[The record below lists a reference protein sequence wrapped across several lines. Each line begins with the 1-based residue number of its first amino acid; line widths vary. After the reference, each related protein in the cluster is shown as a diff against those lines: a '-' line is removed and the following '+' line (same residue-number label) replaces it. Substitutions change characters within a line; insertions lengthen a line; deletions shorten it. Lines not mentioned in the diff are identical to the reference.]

1 MTTAPHT
8 RIEQRFTAVAEAFP
22 ERVALADRFGEIR
35 YGELLAQARAAA
47 ASLRAEGVGSGTP
60 VLIVGHGD
68 RRTVLAML
76 AVLMAGGCYV
86 PVDPRYPADRVRL
99 MAATARAALALH
111 AGDGADVGDGG
122 DGPAVADL
130 GVPVHDIPSLLTERT
145 TAAAVPSSPAGPDD
159 LACVMFTSGTTGVP
173 KAVGVTHRGV
183 TGLALGA
190 ESLRLGPGDG
200 VLLHSTLAF
209 DASTFEIWSPL
220 LAGARI
226 TAADHHPLALH
237 ELAALLALPEVTTAW
252 LTAPLFRLMATHH
265 GPALGSLRTLVTGGD
280 TVPADTAR
288 SFTAAHPATRLVN
301 GYGPTE
307 NTTFSTLGDAAA
319 WDREHSA
326 AFPIGTAIAG
336 TTCHVLD
343 GRLRPVA
350 PGAVGELFLG
360 GPRLARG
367 YLHDPAAT
375 AARFV
380 PDPFSARPGARM
392 YRTGDRVRHLPDG
405 ALDFLGRTD
414 DEVKVRGF
422 RTDPA
427 EAAAV
432 LAADPAVDD
441 AVVITG
447 TGPDGAVLTA
457 FLTPASVDTDAV
469 RRGASQRAPR
479 HLVAERIIAVD
490 ALPLGPTGKVDRAAL
505 ARLVD
510 ARTHDGHD
518 ADDPDDANPRTHA
531 DDPDP
536 RAPDDAAPG
545 HPALAA
551 VWEAQTGHHPLPDSD
566 FFADGG
572 TSLGLMRLVEQVRT
586 QLGPTLDFAQ
596 LYAAPT
602 YADLCRLTAPS
613 ATPAPHGDRAQ
624 ETVA

>member
-1 MTTAPHT
+1 MTTAPHA
-8 RIEQRFTAVAEAFP
+8 RIEQCFTAVAEAFP
-22 ERVALADRFGEIR
+22 ERVALADRYGEIR
-35 YGELLAQARAAA
+35 YGELLTRARAAA
-47 ASLRAEGVGSGTP
+47 ASLRAKGVDSGTA

-99 MAATARAALALH
+99 MAGTARAALALH
-111 AGDGADVGDGG
+111 ADH
-122 DGPAVADL
+122 PPVADL
-130 GVPVHDIPSLLTERT
+130 GIPAHDIPSLLTERT
-145 TAAAVPSSPAGPDD
+145 TTAVPSAPAGPDD
-159 LACVMFTSGTTGVP
+159 LACIMFTSGTTGAP
-173 KAVGVTHRGV
+173 KAVGVTHRGI

-237 ELAALLALPEVTTAW
+237 DLAALLARPQITTAW

-265 GPALGSLRTLVTGGD
+265 SPALGTLRTLVTGGD
-280 TVPADTAR
+280 TVPAGTAR

-319 WDREHSA
+319 WDRERSA
-326 AFPIGTAIAG
+326 AFPIGAAIAG

-343 GRLRPVA
+343 ERLRPVA
-350 PGAVGELFLG
+350 PGAEGELYLG

-405 ALDFLGRTD
+405 ALDFLGRAD

-441 AVVITG
+441 AVVIAG

-469 RRGASQRAPR
+469 RRGAWQRAPR

-505 ARLVD
+505 ARLADDADDAD
-510 ARTHDGHD
+510 ARTHDAHD
-518 ADDPDDANPRTHA
+518 T
-531 DDPDP
+531 
-536 RAPDDAAPG
+536 AAPG

-551 VWEAQTGHHPLPDSD
+551 AWESQTGHRPLPDSD

-613 ATPAPHGDRAQ
+613 ATPAPPGDRAQ
-624 ETVA
+624 EAVA

>member
-1 MTTAPHT
+1 MTTAPHA
-8 RIEQRFTAVAEAFP
+8 RIEQCFTAVAEAFP
-22 ERVALADRFGEIR
+22 ERVALADRYGEVR
-35 YGELLAQARAAA
+35 YGELLTRARAAA
-47 ASLRAEGVGSGTP
+47 ASLRAKGVDSGAA

-68 RRTVLAML
+68 QRTVLAML

-99 MAATARAALALH
+99 MAGTARAALALH
-111 AGDGADVGDGG
+111 ADR
-122 DGPAVADL
+122 PPVADL
-130 GVPVHDIPSLLTERT
+130 GIPVHDIPSLFTERT
-145 TAAAVPSSPAGPDD
+145 TKAVPSAPAGPDD
-159 LACVMFTSGTTGVP
+159 LACIMFTSGTTGAP
-173 KAVGVTHRGV
+173 KAVGVTHRGI

-237 ELAALLALPEVTTAW
+237 ELAALLARPQITTAW

-265 GPALGSLRTLVTGGD
+265 GPALGTLRTLVTGGD
-280 TVPADTAR
+280 TVPAGTAR

-326 AFPIGTAIAG
+326 AFPIGAAIAG

-343 GRLRPVA
+343 ERLRPVA
-350 PGAVGELFLG
+350 PGAEGELYLG

-405 ALDFLGRTD
+405 ALDFLGRAD

-441 AVVITG
+441 AAVIAG

-469 RRGASQRAPR
+469 RRGAWQRAPR

-505 ARLVD
+505 ARLADDAD
-510 ARTHDGHD
+510 ARTHD
-518 ADDPDDANPRTHA
+518 
-531 DDPDP
+531 
-536 RAPDDAAPG
+536 APDTAAPG

-551 VWEAQTGHHPLPDSD
+551 AWESQTGHRPLPDSD

-613 ATPAPHGDRAQ
+613 TTPAPPGDRAQ
-624 ETVA
+624 EAVA